1 MRNFRFIC
9 SCNYINVK
17 HMLIRFI
24 VSNFL
29 SFFEET
35 EFNMLAAKSLKSHKE
50 HVYSVKKDLN
60 VLKASAIY
68 GANGAGK
75 SNLIRAID
83 SLQILVNSG
92 KIPARAGKVKNKL
105 AKDADKMPISY
116 EIEFSIKNKVYT
128 YGVIF
133 DSGLCLEEWLYQTGI
148 KNAKKIFE
156 RKYSEEKKHPVITM
170 NEKFLMTKESKMLI
184 SLMEDNLLQND
195 ELLISKNKNL
205 KIDEIGDVC
214 EWFKK
219 YLCIIYPNYRPISLA
234 TNINNEFK
242 CFSEKLLHSF
252 DLGIDSLALK
262 NEDFDTFFKREK
274 MPENEDIDDIKKD
287 IDEKKF
293 VIFRGKGRSVS
304 ATKEEG
310 KYVIKSLITNRTIS
324 GKEVAFELNEESDG
338 TQRLLDFVPMINS
351 MLKKERTYVVDE
363 LDRSLHP
370 SLLHT
375 LVKKIMD
382 DDDIKGQ
389 LIFTTH
395 EAGLLNCKIFRA
407 DEIWFAEKD
416 KEVQSTHLYTLND
429 FKPRND
435 LDIEKGYL
443 NGRFGAIPFLSKLE
457 DLNWEYNGI

>member
-1 MRNFRFIC
+1 M
-9 SCNYINVK
+9 
-17 HMLIRFI
+17 
-24 VSNFL
+24 
-29 SFFEET
+29 
-35 EFNMLAAKSLKSHKE
+35 
-50 HVYSVKKDLN
+50 
-60 VLKASAIY
+60 
-68 GANGAGK
+68 
-75 SNLIRAID
+75 
-83 SLQILVNSG
+83 
-92 KIPARAGKVKNKL
+92 
-105 AKDADKMPISY
+105 
-116 EIEFSIKNKVYT
+116 
-128 YGVIF
+128 
-133 DSGLCLEEWLYQTGI
+133 
-148 KNAKKIFE
+148 
-156 RKYSEEKKHPVITM
+156 
-170 NEKFLMTKESKMLI
+170 
-184 SLMEDNLLQND
+184 
-195 ELLISKNKNL
+195 ISKNKNL

-234 TNINNEFK
+234 TNIYINNEFK